1 MALLPELELS
11 YLLITCSGPEVLVQ
25 EMPHKKKRKRDH
37 QQPELQWEE
46 CTQRL
51 KRVHS
56 SDYVQENWEHLL
68 VIHPGD
74 NAADAAAYAAQP
86 ELVPR
91 HRTDIKWL
99 DQEVAA
105 GWSRIQVVPGKLNT
119 FELDEGKLVVAS
131 EALPRLGVDTGRR
144 KGQAASAISRIATN
158 MADKG
163 KRSIPAFAEKGGG
176 IAQLGLRYRREEP
189 ADSGRSKLAVTAT
202 KKFKRKPDES
212 KDDHAARQ
220 EKEDRRFY
228 SCMNDIRDLCVSV
241 VRATMSF
248 MKDEVEEREVTLQ
261 SVAKDKGSVT
271 FSYPSVQI
279 GVGVGAGIRLDNFDK
294 FQGTWG
300 CLGPLTMALPEY
312 EVLLE
317 LNDGDVLSFNSASVW
332 HCIVRRPASMCQCV
346 CLSLYYNSKQHKR
359 FCEHMSGMQV
369 VSVEDAE

>member
-1 MALLPELELS
+1 
-11 YLLITCSGPEVLVQ
+11 
-25 EMPHKKKRKRDH
+25 MPHRKKRKRDH
-37 QQPELQWEE
+37 QLPELRWEE
-46 CTQRL
+46 CTQVL
-51 KRVHS
+51 ERVHS
-56 SDYVQENWEHLL
+56 FDYVQENWEHLL

-74 NAADAAAYAAQP
+74 NATDAAAYAAQP
-86 ELVPR
+86 ALVPK
-91 HRTDIKWL
+91 HRTDIRWL
-99 DQEVAA
+99 DQKVAA

-119 FELDEGKLVVAS
+119 FELDDGKLVVAS
-131 EALPRLGVDTGRR
+131 KALTRLGVDTDRR

-189 ADSGRSKLAVTAT
+189 AKSARSKLAVTAT
-202 KKFKRKPDES
+202 KKFKKKPGES
-212 KDDHAARQ
+212 KGDHAARQ
-220 EKEDRRFY
+220 QNEDKKFY

-241 VRATMSF
+241 VQATVSF

-261 SVAKDKGSVT
+261 SVVKDQGSVT

-279 GVGVGAGIRLDNFDK
+279 GVGVGTGIHLDNFDK

-346 CLSLYYNSKQHKR
+346 CLSLYYNGKQHKR
-359 FCEHMSGMQV
+359 FCEHMSGMQI
-369 VSVEDAE
+369 VSLEDAE